1 MNKIDGEIIVQLA
14 KFAFQEALSM
24 SCGEAD
30 NECGDRLVYEVVD
43 SAVSIFRKSL
53 IERISS
59 EKIQK

>member
-14 KFAFQEALSM
+14 KSAFCKALSM

-30 NECGDRLVYEVVD
+30 DECGDRLVYEVVD

-53 IERISS
+53 IEAVLR